1 MNLVRSTALTLVL
14 ISRKLLLLN
23 VFNSIKTTMTAYI
36 VLVTMLLQT
45 VSRKITSVV
54 GATIYSAFIRDRWVG
69 VKKTGDAQKLRSVAI
84 VV

>member
-1 MNLVRSTALTLVL
+1 MNLVRSAALTLVL

-36 VLVTMLLQT
+36 VLVTMLLRT

-54 GATIYSAFIRDRWVG
+54 D